1 MYYLG
6 NVRRLWTERNSFCLL
21 GIHIF
26 KFSVIAQQWLFR
38 KREKQIPDK
47 ISSEPSHWWN
57 YPGTNMTS
65 GFEVLLWLSRFE
77 GFCQQVKAM
86 CSDCEISILYWQQVH
101 HRRKDNIHR
110 VMQWRETEEEEND
123 DDDNDDD
130 DNDDV

>member
-6 NVRRLWTERNSFCLL
+6 NVRKLWTVRNSFCLL

-77 GFCQQVKAM
+77 GFCQQVKAL
-86 CSDCEISILYWQQVH
+86 CSDCEISILYWQQVR
-101 HRRKDNIHR
+101 HRRKDNSHR
-110 VMQWRETEEEEND
+110 VMQWREAEEEGND

-130 DNDDV
+130 DNDV